1 MTERSTWLTRELL
14 GSRLGPGRPAPESL
28 RQLDL
33 DEALL
38 AGGGSLEPGKVS
50 LTPGWTAGVCRLRIA
65 GVEPLLAT
73 ATAAPGA
80 GWPAAWSAAL
90 ELDALTGG
98 ALDAIELKPAG
109 EGSGDSRRGRPKL
122 AAGEAPGARGAPDRI
137 LGALL
142 GLAVG
147 DCLGAPVENWPAEKI
162 ERVHGPFR
170 DYVSGRGWGIGQ
182 PTRET
187 TFALLVLRE
196 IAEGRSVH
204 RWEDRARLGE
214 ILFRWSQGRP
224 RDFGH
229 LTRGILRSFAQGPPV
244 VMARSAWERTG
255 RSLEFNAGLSRAAA
269 LGVALAHDQ
278 DLRWTSAL
286 AASAM
291 THVGP
296 VSLACAV
303 AIAEG
308 AAAAV
313 RGEDPLAA
321 AARGVWEDRCA
332 QALLEV
338 ERGWEP
344 GGDDWCGHERG
355 HPLKS
360 LKAAFWAARR
370 PGGFEDTLLDLVHRG
385 GDADTHACLAGCL
398 LGASGGVGAIPA
410 RWLEPLAARPLL
422 EALAQKIATRTT

>member
-1 MTERSTWLTRELL
+1 VPDGARR
-14 GSRLGPGRPAPESL
+14 
-28 RQLDL
+28 LDL
-33 DEALL
+33 DQALSEAS
-38 AGGGSLEPGKVS
+38 GMLEPGKVS
-50 LTPGWTAGVCRLRIA
+50 LPAAWTADLGRLRIA
-65 GVEPLLAT
+65 GVEPLVAT
-73 ATAAPGA
+73 AHAPPGSSAQTARI
-80 GWPAAWSAAL
+80 AAL
-90 ELDALTGG
+90 EADALTGG
-98 ALDAIELKPAG
+98 TLDAIALGFEGDAG
-109 EGSGDSRRGRPKL
+109 RTLRRRGP
-122 AAGEAPGARGAPDRI
+122 APPAPSAPHDPARLDRTR
-137 LGALL
+137 GALL

-162 ERVHGPFR
+162 ARVHGRFR

-204 RWEDRARLGE
+204 RAEDRSRLGE
-214 ILFRWSQGRP
+214 IFLRWSQGRP

-229 LTRGILRSFAQGPPV
+229 LTRGILRSFAHGPPV
-244 VMARSAWERTG
+244 VMARAAWERG
-255 RSLEFNAGLSRAAA
+255 DRALDFNAGLSRAAA
-269 LGVALAHDQ
+269 LGVALADDQ

-291 THVGP
+291 THVGTT
-296 VSLACAV
+296 SLACAV

-321 AARGVWEDRCA
+321 AARSAWEDRCA
-332 QALLEV
+332 HALQEV

-344 GGDDWCGHERG
+344 GGGDWCGHERG

-360 LKAAFWAARR
+360 LKAAFWAVRR
-370 PGGFEDTLLDLVHRG
+370 GGGLEETLLDLVHRG

-398 LGASGGVGAIPA
+398 LGALEGAGSIPA
-410 RWLEPLAARPLL
+410 RWLEPLETRPLL
-422 EALAQKIATRTT
+422 ENLAQKIATRAA